1 MFFMRFAGGGSYY
14 DPSNKCW
21 PLTRAQSKQNARKT
35 WKCRW
40 KSSSEDVE
48 DAARMSH
55 PSYASEVATTQNV
68 PEMSER
74 VLF

>member
-1 MFFMRFAGGGSYY
+1 MTQARNVGPWQLRKA
-14 DPSNKCW
+14 
-21 PLTRAQSKQNARKT
+21 SKMPGKT
-35 WKCRW
+35 GKCRW
-40 KSSSEDVE
+40 KRSSEDVE

-55 PSYASEVATTQNV
+55 PSYASEAATTQNV